1 MPVNQS
7 KATDHDN
14 KRNKVSML
22 PESPREPWRKKRK
35 AAEQRSV
42 HKNSNSHLEK
52 RAVGRGK
59 APPGESMS
67 GSVGRP
73 LLLLL
78 QVLSVPSLP
87 RDFSVHKLLPYSISG
102 RRHVARGKVPVD
114 GTSMS
119 MVMIVPL
126 QLFEFL
132 LFVAPQYLGKSLH
145 YC

>member
-1 MPVNQS
+1 
-7 KATDHDN
+7 
-14 KRNKVSML
+14 
-22 PESPREPWRKKRK
+22 
-35 AAEQRSV
+35 
-42 HKNSNSHLEK
+42 
-52 RAVGRGK
+52 
-59 APPGESMS
+59 MS

-126 QLFEFL
+126 QLLEFL
-132 LFVAPQYLGKSLH
+132 LFVAPQCLGKKSALLLSSAQLRCGYYPVALVIVPLLASPYLH
-145 YC
+145 IVP